1 MELGARPRKRRVLL
15 GWCWECGEKAEA
27 GNSCPCRGRGT
38 DRTMLKK
45 ESKSL
50 GGEGAWILPARNLG
64 VERHCRIPQEI
75 LSCKDHP
82 SPYTVTPTPP
92 SEASQAS
99 LPFPPS

>member
-50 GGEGAWILPARNLG
+50 GGEGA
-64 VERHCRIPQEI
+64 
-75 LSCKDHP
+75 
-82 SPYTVTPTPP
+82 
-92 SEASQAS
+92 
-99 LPFPPS
+99 